1 MDVSERFKARK
12 CGYLIISGS
21 ELVVQIAG
29 GEEVVAPAES
39 QVNYN
44 WNILSFVRNRESL
57 TM

>member
-1 MDVSERFKARK
+1 VSERFKARK